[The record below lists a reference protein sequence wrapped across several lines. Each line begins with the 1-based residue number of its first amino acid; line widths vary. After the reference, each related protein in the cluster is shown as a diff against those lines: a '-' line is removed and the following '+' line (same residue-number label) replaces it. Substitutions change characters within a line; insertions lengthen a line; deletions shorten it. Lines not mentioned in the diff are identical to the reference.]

1 MADFTL
7 ADKGHFLDID
17 IDENGHVISNGPDL
31 ETAVAISIFTD
42 RRANEDDEVEG
53 SNKRGWWA
61 DSYKDTKIG
70 SRLWLLG
77 RRKATEQ
84 TLKEAKEMV
93 EECLEWVVDDG
104 VAQEVVV
111 QNEWASYDPNR
122 MNMLVQIIK
131 PDDSVLTFK
140 FNYAWDFS

>member
-7 ADKGHFLDID
+7 ADRGHFLDID

-42 RRANEDDEVEG
+42 RRANDDDEVEG
-53 SNKRGWWA
+53 SNKRGCWI
-61 DSYKDTKIG
+61 DTYKDTKIG

-93 EECLEWVVDDG
+93 EECLEWIVDDG
-104 VAQEVVV
+104 VAKEVVA
-111 QNEWASYDPNR
+111 QNEWASYDQNR
-122 MNMLVQIIK
+122 MNILVQIIK

>member
-7 ADKGHFLDID
+7 ADRGHFLDID
-17 IDENGHVISNGPDL
+17 IEDNGHVISDGPDI

-42 RRANEDDEVEG
+42 RRANDGDEVEG

-77 RRKATEQ
+77 RRKATAQ

-93 EECLEWVVDDG
+93 EECLAWVIEDE
-104 VAQEVVV
+104 VAEEVVV
-111 QNEWASYDPNR
+111 ENEWASTDPNR
-122 MNMLVQIIK
+122 MNMLVQLIK
-131 PDDSVLTFK
+131 PDESVLTFK